1 MHLVKKLAEPAR
13 DLAQLRA
20 LLGAA
25 LDAQVGFVVAVQ
37 DAQGQLL
44 FHSDPVFVPPSATT
58 AHAHTGL
65 DHLRLGGQS
74 FHVLRAPL
82 QASGERAALTL
93 SIGLSTAEHDHFM
106 HGLWWQVGLY
116 MLLAA
121 ALAGGLGW
129 LAARQGLQ
137 PLRGLTARL
146 QGVTAQRLHQS
157 LPKDQVPDELAGLT
171 EALNAM
177 LRRLQADFERLS
189 DFSADLAHE
198 LRTPLSN
205 LLTQTQVAL
214 THTRSP
220 ADYREVLASNAEEF
234 ERLARMVSDMLLLAK
249 MEHGIELP
257 HRERLALRPELE
269 ALFDFY
275 EAWAEERG
283 LSLKCEGDAQVQ
295 GDRLMLRRALSNML
309 SNALRYAST
318 DSCVSVRI
326 EQIAGQVH
334 IAVRNAGPH
343 IDPQDLPRLFDRFY
357 RADAARQHAPADVAG
372 LGLAITQAMAR
383 AHGGQVSVQSSGGW
397 TTFTLVL
404 PAAV

>member
-1 MHLVKKLAEPAR
+1 
-13 DLAQLRA
+13 
-20 LLGAA
+20 
-25 LDAQVGFVVAVQ
+25 
-37 DAQGQLL
+37 
-44 FHSDPVFVPPSATT
+44 
-58 AHAHTGL
+58 
-65 DHLRLGGQS
+65 
-74 FHVLRAPL
+74 
-82 QASGERAALTL
+82 
-93 SIGLSTAEHDHFM
+93 
-106 HGLWWQVGLY
+106 
-116 MLLAA
+116 
-121 ALAGGLGW
+121 
-129 LAARQGLQ
+129 
-137 PLRGLTARL
+137 
-146 QGVTAQRLHQS
+146 
-157 LPKDQVPDELAGLT
+157 
-171 EALNAM
+171 M

-214 THTRSP
+214 TQTRSP

-283 LSLKCEGDAQVQ
+283 LSLRCDGDALVQ

-326 EQIAGQVH
+326 EQVAGQVH
-334 IAVRNAGPH
+334 IAVRNAGPD
-343 IDPQDLPRLFDRFY
+343 IAPPDLPRLFDRFY
-357 RADAARQHAPADVAG
+357 RADAARQHAPADGAG

-404 PAAV
+404 PAAA